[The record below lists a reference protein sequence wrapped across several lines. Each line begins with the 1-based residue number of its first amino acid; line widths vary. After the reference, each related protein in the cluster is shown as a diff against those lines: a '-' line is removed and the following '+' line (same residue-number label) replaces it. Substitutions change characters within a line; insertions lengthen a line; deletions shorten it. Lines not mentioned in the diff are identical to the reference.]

1 MFLLFQ
7 DLKRV
12 AQILIFCSSFLQTGL
27 VYTCSRLVV
36 NVSQSYLPLY
46 LTETLKFEKVSIKLV
61 INRGGLNG
69 LLQVFSYD
77 SGRAKTRESR
87 LEPNLFFSAPLTAR
101 FGLLTELL
109 EQD

>member
-1 MFLLFQ
+1 MACYRCSVRKM
-7 DLKRV
+7 KR
-12 AQILIFCSSFLQTGL
+12 
-27 VYTCSRLVV
+27 
-36 NVSQSYLPLY
+36 
-46 LTETLKFEKVSIKLV
+46 SIKWHY
-61 INRGGLNG
+61 G
-69 LLQVFSYD
+69 